1 MREGFTSW
9 RKRAG
14 NFFSKKFLT
23 FRQRSAIMDD
33 IMNELEDYSV
43 SLPFSEQ
50 ELQEILHEG
59 KSFEWIFPTN
69 ENENVNITIHIH
81 KED

>member
-1 MREGFTSW
+1 
-9 RKRAG
+9 
-14 NFFSKKFLT
+14 
-23 FRQRSAIMDD
+23 
-33 IMNELEDYSV
+33 MNEDYSV

-69 ENENVNITIHIH
+69 ENENVNITIHIITQI
-81 KED
+81 KLNFNQRCMRSISFIKP

>member
-1 MREGFTSW
+1 
-9 RKRAG
+9 
-14 NFFSKKFLT
+14 
-23 FRQRSAIMDD
+23 
-33 IMNELEDYSV
+33 MNEDYSV

-59 KSFEWIFPTN
+59 KSFEWVFPTN

-81 KED
+81 KEDEYE